1 MRGAVDL
8 GAATAPAGGTGGDAA
23 ASGSGAGAGS
33 YRVALSTATFQQYAE
48 ASASYPVVVVL
59 HAPQSPESEQFADTV
74 AAVVDEFAGKLLLG
88 TVDVSAEP
96 QIAQAFQAQTVPTMV
111 ALLGGRVVPLVNS
124 TVPEQQVRELL
135 TELVALAQQNGVT
148 GTAEPTSQAEPAPL
162 PPLHQE
168 ALEKLEAGDLDGA
181 EASYNRA
188 LAENPGDHDAK
199 LALAQVHLLQ
209 RVSAMDATAVR
220 EAAASNPSDVA
231 AALDVADLDLSG
243 GHVEDAFRRL
253 LTVVR
258 TTAGEDKDAAR
269 ARLVDLF
276 DVVGADDPRVV
287 AARSQLM
294 RALF

>member
-220 EAAASNPSDVA
+220 EAAASSPSDVA

>member
-1 MRGAVDL
+1 VDL

-220 EAAASNPSDVA
+220 EAAASSPSDVA